1 MHNNC
6 IKIDENKKPV
16 LARKAV
22 EVWFTLRLMLLSY
35 MITYAVL
42 AYSLFWPPDVT
53 DSYNFY
59 QKASK
64 GALLTCN
71 GIAFD
76 EIMYFLFTNLGILD
90 SELISIERC

>member
-35 MITYAVL
+35 MITFAVL
-42 AYSLFWPPDVT
+42 AYSLFWPAEGDAT
-53 DSYNFY
+53 YQLY

-64 GALLTCN
+64 ASLLTCN